1 MNEIICESLMKT
13 AQIFG
18 EIWAHLFLEINLK
31 IAKLPYQLYRYFCTV
46 EHVALTYHPAKFGN
60 NCKTQSGNMDKS
72 VRKPLTG
79 GENFASSLWLGLDG
93 ELLVEVSFML
103 IRKEIAT

>member
-1 MNEIICESLMKT
+1 
-13 AQIFG
+13 
-18 EIWAHLFLEINLK
+18 
-31 IAKLPYQLYRYFCTV
+31 
-46 EHVALTYHPAKFGN
+46 
-60 NCKTQSGNMDKS
+60 MDKN

-93 ELLVEVSFML
+93 ELLVEVSFIL